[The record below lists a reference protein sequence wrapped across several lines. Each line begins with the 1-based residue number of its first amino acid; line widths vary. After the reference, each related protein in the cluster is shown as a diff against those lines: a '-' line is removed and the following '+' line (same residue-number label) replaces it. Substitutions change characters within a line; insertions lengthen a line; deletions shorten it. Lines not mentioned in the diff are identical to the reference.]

1 MSAKSVAFLAAAML
15 AATPIW
21 AQQQGGGGG
30 GASRGGG
37 GTTTPPTQP
46 TTPGGQQGGQQ
57 RQDQRGTFGQQQQQQ
72 MPEMQ
77 RPIMLSGKIQL
88 DDGNPPPDSV
98 TIYLDCDGQRVP
110 KGYSNPK
117 GHFSVDLSDSNQMA
131 FADASYSGVPNTR
144 GQGGFG
150 SSGGA
155 FGGAS
160 LAGRQSGLGQ
170 YNLFGCSLLAEL
182 AGFVSESI
190 ELGSRSVF
198 DNPNVGTIILRR
210 LEGVEGT
217 SISFTSYSAPKKA
230 KKAYEKASKEVRKK
244 KPNFEKAQK
253 ELDKAVAEHPQ
264 FAAAWNLLGKIRLRQ
279 NDEAGAQEA
288 FEKAAEADPKYLEP
302 YPHLAR
308 MALQGSRWDDAVQLS
323 NHLLRL
329 NPYLTEAHY
338 FQAVAEYN
346 LGRIEAAEK
355 SVTEFQASE
364 KAAMFPQS
372 NQLLG
377 MIYVKRGQYEP
388 AAGAF
393 RAYVTA
399 QPNAPQAANI
409 ERQLKEW
416 EALGVIAAQQQAQAQ
431 PPAAPA
437 AK

>member
-21 AQQQGGGGG
+21 AQQQGGGG
-30 GASRGGG
+30 ASRGRS
-37 GTTTPPTQP
+37 GTTTQPTQP
-46 TTPGGQQGGQQ
+46 TTPSGQRGGQQQ
-57 RQDQRGTFGQQQQQQ
+57 QDQRGTFGQQQPQQ

-77 RPIMLSGKIQL
+77 RPIMLSGKVQL

-98 TIYLDCDGQRVP
+98 TIYLDCDGQRAP
-110 KGYSNPK
+110 KGYSNLK
-117 GHFSVDLSDSNQMA
+117 GHFSVDLSDRNQMA
-131 FADASYSGVPNTR
+131 FADASYSGGPMAGNPGGGNRSGPFGNT
-144 GQGGFG
+144 
-150 SSGGA
+150 
-155 FGGAS
+155 S
-160 LAGRQSGLGQ
+160 LAGRSSGLGR

-198 DNPNVGTIILRR
+198 DNPNIGTIILRR

-244 KPNFEKAQK
+244 KPNFEKARK

-329 NPYLTEAHY
+329 NPYIAEAHY

-346 LGRIEAAEK
+346 LGRMEAAEK

-399 QPNAPQAANI
+399 QPNAPQAADI

-416 EALGVIAAQQQAQAQ
+416 EALGVIAAQQQANAQA
-431 PPAAPA
+431 PAAPD